1 MLLPIIKKW
10 APWILVAVLVAAV
23 VFMGTRWYQHDR
35 LLREALEAKDKAEQ
49 ALKSMASVEEQMK
62 AILENVKRL
71 DEKQAEIDARV
82 RERDKRLEDLERR
95 TKK

>member
-1 MLLPIIKKW
+1 MLLPIVKKW
-10 APWILVAVLVAAV
+10 APWILVAVLAAAV
-23 VFMGTRWYQHDR
+23 VFMGVKWYQHDR
-35 LLREALEAKDKAEQ
+35 VLREALEAKERAEQ
-49 ALKSMASVEEQMK
+49 ALKSMASVEEQVKLIWEEMK
-62 AILENVKRL
+62 KL